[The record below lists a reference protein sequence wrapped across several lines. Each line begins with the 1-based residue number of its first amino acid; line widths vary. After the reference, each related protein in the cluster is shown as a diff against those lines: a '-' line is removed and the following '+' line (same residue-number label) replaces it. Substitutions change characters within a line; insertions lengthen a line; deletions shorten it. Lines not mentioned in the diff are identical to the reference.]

1 MGVSSKLSHTYVTKL
16 ADLVGVEQT
25 GIHLGMF
32 PSLHLTTIDAYL
44 ASAAHLQI
52 PHELLDRPGDE
63 VGRGAGDGTIDHHDS
78 SLDEHASVGD
88 LPRGEARV

>member
-1 MGVSSKLSHTYVTKL
+1 MT
-16 ADLVGVEQT
+16 
-25 GIHLGMF
+25 
-32 PSLHLTTIDAYL
+32 HLTSTLLRRRRVYSLACSLACTSLDAGL

-63 VGRGAGDGTIDHHDS
+63 VGRGAGDGAVDHHDS